1 MINLI
6 KTNYPDF
13 LNSWGIKEIIDVPI
27 LQVNTTKIPSQ
38 RCFQNVAYH
47 QMKNGGESVIGF
59 NFFKNYHT
67 IMVEP
72 HAVWKN
78 EDDELIDICLGSE
91 RPASTKHI
99 TFAPLVSYDASKEY
113 YDVFD
118 RYLFEGDDILRKMG
132 NSAYER
138 HAIDFFKDKDFS
150 QLIFHRDY
158 SITKSDSWEDY
169 LEERLDLLE
178 GVE

>member
-1 MINLI
+1 
-6 KTNYPDF
+6 
-13 LNSWGIKEIIDVPI
+13 
-27 LQVNTTKIPSQ
+27 
-38 RCFQNVAYH
+38 
-47 QMKNGGESVIGF
+47 MKNGGESVIGF

-91 RPASTKHI
+91 RPTSTKHI

-150 QLIFHRDY
+150 QLIFHRDIP
-158 SITKSDSWEDY
+158 ITKSDSWEDY